1 MCSAPAGPAAATAS
15 IGDSANWGECHLRL
29 ERVAPYRC
37 LATRMTEAAT
47 KPAGTIAT
55 LVHAGYDPAVDI
67 KIPQRYAVVPT
78 TRGSRELERGDPEF

>member
-1 MCSAPAGPAAATAS
+1 
-15 IGDSANWGECHLRL
+15 
-29 ERVAPYRC
+29 
-37 LATRMTEAAT
+37 MTEAAT